1 MVTVIA
7 FPGHAGRRRPLTR
20 WRSLA
25 RHRWW
30 PTPCVTTVDPVPT
43 ALLSVYD
50 KSGIA
55 ELATALH
62 DEGWTILSS
71 GGTAAAVAAAGVPV
85 TDVAELTGFPAILGH
100 RVVTLH
106 PKVHGGILA
115 DPTDPAHQADLAAFG
130 IGPIALVVVNLYP
143 FGNDP
148 GIELI
153 DVGGP
158 AMVRA
163 AAKNHA
169 HVAVVVDPADY
180 DAVVAEIVA
189 SGGVDA
195 VDAPAP
201 GPTGVRHDRRLRPR
215 HRRMARRHV
224 GPCRR
229 RRRPP

>member
-1 MVTVIA
+1 M
-7 FPGHAGRRRPLTR
+7 
-20 WRSLA
+20 
-25 RHRWW
+25 
-30 PTPCVTTVDPVPT
+30 PT

-55 ELATALH
+55 ELAAALH
-62 DEGWTILSS
+62 AEGWTILSS
-71 GGTAAAVAAAGVPV
+71 GGTATAVAAAGVPV

-143 FGNDP
+143 FGDDP

-195 VDAPAP
+195 ADAPAP

-215 HRRMARRHV
+215 HRRLARRHV
-224 GPCRR
+224 RPCRR
-229 RRRPP
+229 RRRPA